1 MNKLVFDIG
10 ATNTKF
16 AVMSEDGKILE
27 REKVRTDYSSAENYY
42 DNIAAIANKYKD
54 GADAVAISTNGRMD
68 LKNEV
73 YRAYTMNNIVGTNLK
88 EEVEKRVG
96 LPVSIINDGFAAA
109 LGEYYAGAGRGA
121 KNMLGIVLGS
131 GMGGGMI
138 VDGKVYTGSKN
149 NAAMVFGMVN
159 SFEPGKLDLAGVSTS
174 FSMLLYK
181 YALGKQLQ
189 PGSITG
195 EEFFDDH
202 AAGVPVAIALLSEYC
217 RSVALSVYNSAM
229 LLDPDVVVVTGGL
242 SARDEVVEGI
252 NKSLANV
259 VGSFGTDPQVG
270 MLLSMAGVDMSDFTL
285 SVKKGELS
293 LDANL
298 YGAFYSI

>member
-1 MNKLVFDIG
+1 
-10 ATNTKF
+10 
-16 AVMSEDGKILE
+16 
-27 REKVRTDYSSAENYY
+27 
-42 DNIAAIANKYKD
+42 
-54 GADAVAISTNGRMD
+54 
-68 LKNEV
+68 
-73 YRAYTMNNIVGTNLK
+73 
-88 EEVEKRVG
+88 
-96 LPVSIINDGFAAA
+96 
-109 LGEYYAGAGRGA
+109 
-121 KNMLGIVLGS
+121 
-131 GMGGGMI
+131 
-138 VDGKVYTGSKN
+138 
-149 NAAMVFGMVN
+149 
-159 SFEPGKLDLAGVSTS
+159 
-174 FSMLLYK
+174 MLLYK